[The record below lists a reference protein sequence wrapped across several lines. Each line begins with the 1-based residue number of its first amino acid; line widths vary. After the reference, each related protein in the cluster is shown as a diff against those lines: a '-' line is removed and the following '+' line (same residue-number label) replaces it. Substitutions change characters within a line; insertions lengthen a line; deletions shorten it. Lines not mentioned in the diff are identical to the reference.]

1 MAATKILVCS
11 LLFAFSLSS
20 FAQETTNRIELG
32 SSITAGSNSSWQS
45 PSGEFAFGFY
55 PLANGHFLA
64 GIWFHKIQIPERT
77 LVWSANRDDPAQF
90 GSTINL
96 TLNGQLVLTH
106 SNGTEV
112 LIDNSTFTSSALLQ
126 DNGNLVL
133 LDSSSKTIWQ
143 SFDFP
148 TDTILLGQVLAM
160 GTKLYSNAN
169 GAIDYSTGQYRLE
182 IQMDGNLVLS
192 AFRFADRGYWN
203 SITSGKQNVSLIF
216 NQSTALMY
224 IVNDTGII
232 SSITTEVL
240 PTPIED
246 YYHRAT
252 ISDRG
257 NLQQW
262 VYNKRRGNQWT
273 LVSQVIKEPCTVNII
288 CGVFGFCS
296 SPDNKE
302 VNCKCLPGYSP
313 LDPNDPSR
321 GCYPNVMVDF
331 CYANS
336 TASAFSI
343 EVIDDADFPSDGFA
357 DMSHFKTTDVNECE
371 KAVMDDCLCAA
382 GVWYDSL
389 CTKKRLPLLNARRS
403 NPSTNNRVAFIKVP
417 QMGIQEQ
424 RKKDSPSRVVLLASL
439 LSCSILALIFGIT
452 VVYNHPLTQPYIH
465 AQQTP
470 KPVEINLKAFSFQ
483 ELREATNDFKNRIG
497 RGGFS
502 TVYAGVLT
510 LDGEEVEVA
519 VKQLEKVIEQGD
531 KDFLTEVQVIGLTHH
546 KNLVRLIG
554 FCNEHK
560 HRLLVY
566 ELMKNGTLSSF
577 LFADVNRSWDHRVE
591 IVFGIARG
599 LLYLHEECEPQ
610 IIHCDIKP
618 QNVLLDNNYKAK
630 IADFGLAKLLKKDQ
644 TRTSTVVRGT
654 MGYMAPEWLKNVP
667 VTAKVDVY
675 SFGVL
680 LLEIIFC
687 RKHVELHRVTEEL
700 HQVEDGTQ
708 VEDLILVDWVL
719 CCVKA
724 GNLRSIVSHDL
735 EVLGDF
741 KRFETMTMIGLWCIC
756 SNPTLRPSMK
766 KVIQMLEGT
775 VEVGVPPEVDA
786 QIS

>member
-11 LLFAFSLSS
+11 LLFAFSLTS
-20 FAQETTNRIELG
+20 FAQETNNRIELG

-45 PSGEFAFGFY
+45 PSGDFAFGFY
-55 PLANGHFLA
+55 RLANGHFLA
-64 GIWFHKIQIPERT
+64 GIWFDKIPERT
-77 LVWSANRDDPAQF
+77 LVWSANRDDPAQI

-106 SNGTEV
+106 SNGTEIF
-112 LIDNSTFTSSALLQ
+112 IDNSTFTSSALLQ
-126 DNGNLVL
+126 DKGNLVL
-133 LDSSSKTIWQ
+133 LDSSSKIIWQ
-143 SFDFP
+143 SFDSP
-148 TDTILLGQVLAM
+148 TDTILLDQVLPM

-169 GAIDYSTGQYRLE
+169 GAIDYSTGKYRLE

-203 SITSGKQNVSLIF
+203 SITAGKKNVSLIF

-224 IVNDTGII
+224 LVDDTEII
-232 SSITTEVL
+232 SNMTTEV
-240 PTPIED
+240 PTPIKD

-252 ISDRG
+252 ITDRG

-262 VYNKRRGNQWT
+262 VYNKRGGNRWT
-273 LVSQVIKEPCTVNII
+273 LVWQRITEPCIVNTI

-313 LDPNDPSR
+313 LDPNNPSR

-331 CYANS
+331 CDANS
-336 TASAFSI
+336 TASDFAI
-343 EVIDDADFPSDGFA
+343 EVIENADFLNDEFA
-357 DMSHFKTTDVNECE
+357 DLSHFRTTDVNECE

-382 GVWYDSL
+382 GVWYDST

-403 NPSTNNRVAFIKVP
+403 YPSTNDRVAFIKVS

-424 RKKDSPSRVVLLASL
+424 HKKDSPSRVVLLASL
-439 LSCSILALIFGIT
+439 LSCSVLALIFGIT

-465 AQQTP
+465 AQQSAKP
-470 KPVEINLKAFSFQ
+470 KSVEINLKAFSFQ
-483 ELREATNDFKNRIG
+483 ELREATNDFKSRIG

-502 TVYAGVLT
+502 TVYTGVLT

-519 VKQLEKVIEQGD
+519 VKQLE
-531 KDFLTEVQVIGLTHH
+531 
-546 KNLVRLIG
+546 
-554 FCNEHK
+554 
-560 HRLLVY
+560 
-566 ELMKNGTLSSF
+566 
-577 LFADVNRSWDHRVE
+577 
-591 IVFGIARG
+591 
-599 LLYLHEECEPQ
+599 
-610 IIHCDIKP
+610 
-618 QNVLLDNNYKAK
+618 
-630 IADFGLAKLLKKDQ
+630 
-644 TRTSTVVRGT
+644 
-654 MGYMAPEWLKNVP
+654 KNVP

-700 HQVEDGTQ
+700 LQVDEGTQ
-708 VEDLILVDWVL
+708 VEDMILVDWVL

-724 GNLRSIVSHDL
+724 GNLRSIVNHDL

-775 VEVGVPPEVDA
+775 VEVGVPPEVVA

>member
-1 MAATKILVCS
+1 MAATKILVYS
-11 LLFAFSLSS
+11 LLFAFSLSC

-45 PSGEFAFGFY
+45 PSGDFAFGFY

-64 GIWFHKIQIPERT
+64 GIWFDKIPEKT
-77 LVWSANRDDPAQF
+77 LVWSANRDDPAQM
-90 GSTINL
+90 GSTVNL

-106 SNGTEV
+106 SNGTEIF
-112 LIDNSTFTSSALLQ
+112 IDNSTFTSSALLQ
-126 DNGNLVL
+126 DKGNLVL
-133 LDSSSKTIWQ
+133 LDSSSKIIWE
-143 SFDFP
+143 SFDSP
-148 TDTILLGQVLAM
+148 TDTILLGQVLPM

-169 GAIDYSTGQYRLE
+169 GAIDYSTGKYRLE

-203 SITSGKQNVSLIF
+203 SITAGKKNVSLVF

-224 IVNDTGII
+224 IVDDTGIV
-232 SSITTEVL
+232 SSMTTEV
-240 PTPIED
+240 PTPIEN

-252 ISDRG
+252 ITDRG

-262 VYNKRRGNQWT
+262 VYNKRGGNRWT
-273 LVSQVIKEPCTVNII
+273 LVWQRITEPCIVNTI

-313 LDPNDPSR
+313 LDPNNPSR

-331 CYANS
+331 CDANS
-336 TASAFSI
+336 TASDFAI
-343 EVIDDADFPSDGFA
+343 EVIENADFLNDEFA
-357 DMSHFKTTDVNECE
+357 DLSHFRTTDVNECE

-382 GVWYDSL
+382 GVWYDST

-403 NPSTNNRVAFIKVP
+403 YPSTNDRVAFIKVS

-424 RKKDSPSRVVLLASL
+424 HKKDSPSRVVLLASL
-439 LSCSILALIFGIT
+439 LSCSVLALIFGIT

-465 AQQTP
+465 AQQSAKP
-470 KPVEINLKAFSFQ
+470 KSVEINLKAFSFQ
-483 ELREATNDFKNRIG
+483 ELREATNDFKSRIG

-502 TVYAGVLT
+502 TVYTGVLT
-510 LDGEEVEVA
+510 LDGKEVEVA

-577 LFADVNRSWDHRVE
+577 LFADENRSWDHRIE
-591 IVFGIARG
+591 IAFGIARG

-618 QNVLLDNNYKAK
+618 QNVLLDNNCKAK

-700 HQVEDGTQ
+700 LQVDEGTQ
-708 VEDLILVDWVL
+708 VEDMILVDWVL

-724 GNLRSIVSHDL
+724 GNLRSIVNHDL

-775 VEVGVPPEVDA
+775 VEVGVPPEVVA

>member
-1 MAATKILVCS
+1 MMK
-11 LLFAFSLSS
+11 
-20 FAQETTNRIELG
+20 N
-32 SSITAGSNSSWQS
+32 
-45 PSGEFAFGFY
+45 
-55 PLANGHFLA
+55 
-64 GIWFHKIQIPERT
+64 
-77 LVWSANRDDPAQF
+77 D
-90 GSTINL
+90 
-96 TLNGQLVLTH
+96 
-106 SNGTEV
+106 
-112 LIDNSTFTSSALLQ
+112 
-126 DNGNLVL
+126 GNLVL
-133 LDSSSKTIWQ
+133 LDSSSKIIWE
-143 SFDFP
+143 SFDSP
-148 TDTILLGQVLAM
+148 TDTILLGQVLPM

-169 GAIDYSTGQYRLE
+169 GEIDYSTGQYRLE

-192 AFRFADRGYWN
+192 AFRFGGRGYWN
-203 SITSGKQNVSLIF
+203 SVTLGNQNVSLVF
-216 NQSTALMY
+216 NQSTAFMY
-224 IVNDTGII
+224 VVNDTRII
-232 SSITTEVL
+232 YSMNRTEV
-240 PTPIED
+240 PTTIED

-252 ISDRG
+252 ITDRG

-262 VYNKRRGNQWT
+262 IYNKRGGNQWT
-273 LVSQVIKEPCTVNII
+273 LVWRAITEPCIVNSI
-288 CGVFGFCS
+288 CGAFGFCTS
-296 SPDNKE
+296 LDNNE
-302 VNCKCLPGYSP
+302 VTCKCLTGYSP
-313 LDPNDPSR
+313 LDPNNPSR
-321 GCYPNVMVDF
+321 GCYPDVIVDF
-331 CYANS
+331 CDANS
-336 TASAFSI
+336 STSDPAI
-343 EVIDDADFPSDGFA
+343 EEYSNADFLNDDFA
-357 DMSHFKTTDVNECE
+357 DLSHFPTTDVNEC
-371 KAVMDDCLCAA
+371 KTAVLDDCFCLA
-382 GVWYDSL
+382 GVWSNSR
-389 CTKKRLPLLNARRS
+389 CMKKRMPLLNARRS
-403 NPSTNNRVAFIKVP
+403 NPSTNNMVAFIKVP
-417 QMGIQEQ
+417 KRGGIQEPH
-424 RKKDSPSRVVLLASL
+424 KKDSPSWVVLLAAF
-439 LSCSILALIFGIT
+439 LSCSVLALIFGIA
-452 VVYNHPLTQPYIH
+452 VVYYHPLTQPYIH
-465 AQQTP
+465 GQPSAKP
-470 KPVEINLKAFSFQ
+470 KSVEINLKAFSFQ

-502 TVYAGVLT
+502 TVYTGVLT

-577 LFADVNRSWDHRVE
+577 LFADENRSWDHRIE

-618 QNVLLDNNYKAK
+618 QNVLLDNNCKAK

-700 HQVEDGTQ
+700 HQVDQGTQ
-708 VEDLILVDWVL
+708 VEDMILVDWVL
-719 CCVKA
+719 YCVKA

-735 EVLGDF
+735 EVLGDL

-786 QIS
+786 QIL